1 MSNLGVIDNQLPR
14 LERIAN
20 QLPRVPLCRCC
31 GGTLGILDGIT
42 DAVREGVGIH
52 TRCIPKHW
60 GKHDKG
66 INSKRCRE
74 FKKEAIK

>member
-1 MSNLGVIDNQLPR
+1 MSIEEQIVR
-14 LERIAN
+14 LERIA
-20 QLPRVPLCRCC
+20 PSIPPCRCC

-60 GKHDKG
+60 NLHAKGKNPG
-66 INSKRCRE
+66 RCSE
-74 FKKEAIK
+74 FAPTNNTLSEVSN

>member
-1 MSNLGVIDNQLPR
+1 MSIEDQIVR
-14 LERIAN
+14 LERIAPN
-20 QLPRVPLCRCC
+20 IPPCRCC

-60 GKHDKG
+60 NLHAKGKNPG
-66 INSKRCRE
+66 RCSE
-74 FKKEAIK
+74 FAPTNNTLRGEQ